1 MSRGITLWARHHLV
15 VPCITVAVLASAAV
29 RGLVLL
35 IAADGGTVEV
45 APLWVAT
52 VAAVPLLFMFT
63 TETDADRAAPR
74 SLAARRWTLL
84 GIAVLVSGVIALAT
98 FPTTIGEWGFLAT
111 WRDAV
116 ALLGLGLLSLTV
128 LPPAAIWVTPLVA
141 ALASM
146 TFSWPLHPTLPLGLW
161 GALHAPADAFLDPG
175 VPNLSIPLCLL
186 IGVAGIVTFARGL
199 RWAPRA
205 FTSKAQQPRQ
215 TAVTRRLSR
224 TRGIGRASLTVPM
237 ACLVAV
243 VSAWPWMTSLSWWG
257 GSPRLLLGDEVPASV
272 FIAVACAVLLGVV
285 SGQYR
290 WRSGVAVWQRL
301 STRPAWTLLARA
313 AGRAAATAVA
323 AVGAPALAMAPVT
336 TWDLARHGAG
346 AGVVATEFL
355 AGWPPTLL
363 VLAEVAVGAALGACA
378 GWWSGRIWMA
388 PACLILGL
396 VAMIAVP
403 RPPAQDVDRLWAKR
417 YGYTACQTVPGHDVR
432 ICAPAPDKGYLPAA
446 AASISKI
453 YSQSP
458 HPEALPRLVR
468 LTTTGTMGGNIHP
481 KGLEYPPDIGTSG
494 SRGFTPPDRLASDAM
509 SSTDAGRSLAYST
522 EAWCTGTD
530 LLDLQKLFGVDEYAQ
545 TPTMDRTL
553 AALKTCRA

>member
-1 MSRGITLWARHHLV
+1 MSRGITLWARHHHV
-15 VPCITVAVLASAAV
+15 VPCITVAVLAAAAV
-29 RGLVLL
+29 RGLVIL

-84 GIAVLVSGVIALAT
+84 GIAVLVSGLISLA
-98 FPTTIGEWGFLAT
+98 A

-141 ALASM
+141 ALASI

-175 VPNLSIPLCLL
+175 VPNLSIPLCLV
-186 IGVAGIVTFARGL
+186 IGVAGIVTFAHGL
-199 RWAPRA
+199 RWAPRT
-205 FTSKAQQPRQ
+205 FTSKAQQPRKN
-215 TAVTRRLSR
+215 AVTHRRSG
-224 TRGIGRASLTVPM
+224 TRGLRRASLTVPM

-290 WRSGVAVWQRL
+290 WRSGVAVWQQL

-323 AVGAPALAMAPVT
+323 AVGAPA
-336 TWDLARHGAG
+336 
-346 AGVVATEFL
+346 
-355 AGWPPTLL
+355 
-363 VLAEVAVGAALGACA
+363 
-378 GWWSGRIWMA
+378 
-388 PACLILGL
+388 
-396 VAMIAVP
+396 
-403 RPPAQDVDRLWAKR
+403 
-417 YGYTACQTVPGHDVR
+417 
-432 ICAPAPDKGYLPAA
+432 
-446 AASISKI
+446 
-453 YSQSP
+453 
-458 HPEALPRLVR
+458 
-468 LTTTGTMGGNIHP
+468 
-481 KGLEYPPDIGTSG
+481 
-494 SRGFTPPDRLASDAM
+494 
-509 SSTDAGRSLAYST
+509 
-522 EAWCTGTD
+522 
-530 LLDLQKLFGVDEYAQ
+530 
-545 TPTMDRTL
+545 
-553 AALKTCRA
+553 